1 MEFLEEEGIT
11 AEEFFEEITEEEF
24 DEEFTEESFDEFEE
38 PMEEVAT
45 SEESVPEIVEKE
57 EKGMEPQSEIE
68 EEKEVAKNDT
78 ATDNTEED
86 KSSSEDTEETEVQ
99 AEDSE
104 EQDIVQQEDT
114 GEVDTDTRIA
124 SDVAKVES
132 KLKQNLKK
140 IAKQIAQVTK
150 QNAQN
155 LTKEDIFFKSNDL
168 DSYKKIAFYTA
179 KDIYEGANMGLFI
192 GIDLSPY
199 TGEIYVGTNLNAY
212 KEGDPIEVN
221 RVKLI
226 NITTVKNKLLA
237 ELEALK
243 R

>member
-1 MEFLEEEGIT
+1 M
-11 AEEFFEEITEEEF
+11 EEI
-24 DEEFTEESFDEFEE
+24 
-38 PMEEVAT
+38 AT
-45 SEESVPEIVEKE
+45 SEESVPEIVEDEE
-57 EKGMEPQSEIE
+57 EKMEPQSEVE
-68 EEKEVAKNDT
+68 EEVATNDT
-78 ATDNTEED
+78 ETNNTEEEEP
-86 KSSSEDTEETEVQ
+86 SSERTEESEVQ

-104 EQDIVQQEDT
+104 EQDTVRQEET
-114 GEVDTDTRIA
+114 GDVDTDTRIA

-179 KDIYEGANMGLFI
+179 KDIYENTNMGLFV

-212 KEGDPIEVN
+212 KEDDPIEIN

>member
-1 MEFLEEEGIT
+1 M
-11 AEEFFEEITEEEF
+11 
-24 DEEFTEESFDEFEE
+24 
-38 PMEEVAT
+38 
-45 SEESVPEIVEKE
+45 
-57 EKGMEPQSEIE
+57 
-68 EEKEVAKNDT
+68 
-78 ATDNTEED
+78 
-86 KSSSEDTEETEVQ
+86 
-99 AEDSE
+99 
-104 EQDIVQQEDT
+104 
-114 GEVDTDTRIA
+114 DTDTRIA

-179 KDIYEGANMGLFI
+179 KDIYENTNMGLFI